1 MFKPFINLVLNSW
14 ALGILIFSTA
24 SMAGKDDFSQAIK
37 VDSKYQFGD
46 GITKKSVFR
55 EDVHINQGS
64 LHLYADEV
72 EVDASQGEGKE
83 IFIATG
89 TPAKYRQQQEQGG
102 EIVASAN
109 RIVYR
114 REKRTLSLDGA
125 AQLKQNNSSVKGESI
140 VFNMALEQIVAQGE
154 NEESGRVTTIFQ
166 PEKKPQKVKPEP
178 AVQPNKEKKP

>member
-1 MFKPFINLVLNSW
+1 MCKPFINLVLNAL
-14 ALGILIFSTA
+14 ALGILTFSTA

-55 EDVHINQGS
+55 EDVHISQGS
-64 LHLYADEV
+64 LHVYADEV
-72 EVDASQGEGKE
+72 EVDASLGEGKE
-83 IFIATG
+83 IFIAMG
-89 TPAKYRQQQEQGG
+89 KPAKYSQQQEEGG
-102 EIVASAN
+102 AIVASAN

-114 REKRTLSLDGA
+114 RDERTLSLEGE

-154 NEESGRVTTIFQ
+154 NEESGRVITIFQ
-166 PEKKPQKVKPEP
+166 PQEKAGKVKIESPVEP
-178 AVQPNKEKKP
+178 SKDNQP

>member
-1 MFKPFINLVLNSW
+1 MCKLFINLLLNTLV
-14 ALGILIFSTA
+14 LGILTFSTA
-24 SMAGKDDFSQAIK
+24 SMAGKDDFTQAIK

-55 EDVHINQGS
+55 KDVHISQGS
-64 LHLYADEV
+64 LHVYADEV

-89 TPAKYRQQQEQGG
+89 APAKYSQQQEEGG
-102 EIVASAN
+102 TIVASAK

-114 REKRTLSLDGA
+114 RDERTLSLDGGA
-125 AQLKQNNSSVKGESI
+125 ELKQNNSSIKGESI

-154 NEESGRVTTIFQ
+154 NEESGRVITIFQ
-166 PEKKPQKVKPEP
+166 PQKKSGEIKLDKPVEP
-178 AVQPNKEKKP
+178 GKDKQP